1 MQQGGRKNCQPPPPP
16 SSKISYSDK
25 CEADV
30 KVAMKGQQV
39 EEWKKEVRAC
49 LESPIVKLRSYGG
62 GDRLNIVG
70 QMRAH
75 LS

>member
-1 MQQGGRKNCQPPPPP
+1 MARINAAGGQEKLPTPPPP

-49 LESPIVKLRSYGG
+49 LESPISQAAELWGR
-62 GDRLNIVG
+62 
-70 QMRAH
+70 
-75 LS
+75 